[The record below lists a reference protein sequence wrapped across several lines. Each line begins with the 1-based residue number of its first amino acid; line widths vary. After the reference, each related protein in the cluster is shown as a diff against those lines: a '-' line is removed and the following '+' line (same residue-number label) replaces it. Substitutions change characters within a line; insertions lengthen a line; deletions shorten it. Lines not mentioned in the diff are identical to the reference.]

1 MATLPEADQGLLNR
15 INTSLQADPQWHYLS
30 MHANSGDTAAVK
42 QLSALAA
49 SKGLPIPDNATW
61 SPQAN
66 GFANTGGS
74 IYTPLKIAALV
85 GGGML
90 TAGALAPLLAGAG
103 GAAAAGAGAGAAG
116 AAGAAAPA
124 LAGGSMLTLPALTG
138 GGLAIDGLAA
148 PALAATA
155 GGAAAGGGSTASI
168 LGGLGKAATSLA
180 SGAAQ
185 GRVAES
191 TANQN
196 QFGAQIKGL
205 NAQLDRASVA
215 KQLQE
220 QDYKD
225 QLRGALLSNMQDF
238 QATPPPEV
246 ASHMGTVTGGL
257 RPSALG
263 PGRADLGNAMTN
275 TATLDLLQKGDPNT
289 GYTAAST
296 AQMPAL
302 PPLPSP
308 GAGTTALGALGPG
321 LSIASLLAQK
331 YPSLFGGK

>member
-1 MATLPEADQGLLNR
+1 MANLPEADQGLLNR

-103 GAAAAGAGAGAAG
+103 GAAAAGGAS
-116 AAGAAAPA
+116 AAAPA
-124 LAGGSMLTLPALTG
+124 IAGGSTLTLPALTG

-148 PALAATA
+148 PSIA
-155 GGAAAGGGSTASI
+155 AAAGGGSTASL

-196 QFGAQIKGL
+196 QFGEQIKGL

-263 PGRADLGNAMTN
+263 PGRADLGTNMTN

-296 AQMPAL
+296 APMPTL
-302 PPLPSP
+302 PALPSP

-321 LSIASLLAQK
+321 LSIASLLATK